1 MPREPIVTGIYAKVT
16 DGTQIYNYLI
26 TDMPYRDR
34 AIESGLVGGCAQQRI
49 LPNANFDITEEISF
63 QPQGGNSG
71 VSISTIPIDN
81 TDGGLDD
88 WARYIFA
95 GQSWVVKRGYASQSW
110 DEFETLFVGEGKG
123 RPEFSGQTIYVTLRS
138 PFGYMKEP
146 IAQAVFDSDTANQS
160 LINTIAPMV
169 FGEVFQ
175 VKPKLADPN
184 ILAYF
189 SADNLAQ
196 TYSVA
201 EGGNTETPLWVELP
215 QGAQLLASPSLVI
228 TSDIAG
234 PPAEV
239 TDEIEDALDGQ
250 GQFDQWGSTGEL
262 DYPDL
267 AVQTTD
273 DATLTEGANSDTGVF
288 EILAATPSDTGWVV
302 GSVVVQK
309 PHARYDAGDD
319 WANATVAALTSQD
332 GNSAT
337 VTTQLRTKK
346 IGMRNIGSPI
356 PSGATITGIELV
368 AYVTTT
374 SPAVDAV
381 RFAALGFQLGNGTI
395 FEKSNFAN
403 FGSSNDGEF
412 TQGGNGDLFGANTDI
427 LTPEAIAD
435 ENFYFYASFADRQ
448 ANFSSAIS
456 LDRLNIK
463 IYYTEQER
471 YVRMT
476 WSDVMDVGERYTVA
490 IESVGSESPK
500 DSLLA
505 DWTNSVDSQDPQ
517 SSRTALVEGTGAVG
531 YVFTAGQSDFDLYF
545 RRGGNGNQEIAS
557 ITLRKGSSSQNRYHD
572 LVRYIHTLAGK
583 DPDVVCDNDSLALVE
598 AQADNP
604 RLGHYVQDQTTR
616 EQLSTYLSHSLAA
629 VSWGGID
636 GLWKAAQLRVPGQ
649 PTGEFLE
656 VFDVISEPDN
666 IPDYAEDL
674 RDRTHGARNFYP
686 IPESEAAGVTTNW
699 TRNQREQIMAEW
711 RITEKADFDNL
722 VDYDGDSGETLSI
735 SSIEPATGADA
746 GGTLVTVY
754 GSGYKAGAAVTFG
767 GNAATSI
774 TVVDSNTITCET
786 PAGTAG
792 SVDVVVTVDGDSAT
806 LVNGF
811 EYETAAAGHAYWR
824 LYINSSAAGNYAA
837 MAELEFAESSGG
849 ADLCSGGSAVYSSQY
864 SPSFLAANA
873 FDDNDATSWATA
885 PGAGAADS
893 YIGYSFAAAVD
904 VGAFR
909 ITARPE
915 SGGEAQT
922 PTSFK
927 LQYSDDGSAWTDVES
942 YTSTGWAVS
951 ETREFLVT

>member
-1 MPREPIVTGIYAKVT
+1 MPRESIVTGIYAKVT

-34 AIESGLVGGCAQQRI
+34 SIEPGLVGGVAQQRI
-49 LPNANFDITEEISF
+49 LPDANFDITEEISF

-95 GQSWVVKRGYASQSW
+95 GQSWVVKRGYSSQSW

-146 IAQAVFDSDTANQS
+146 VAQAVFDSDTANQS
-160 LINTIAPMV
+160 LINTTAPLV

-175 VKPKLADPN
+175 VKPKLVDPN

-201 EGGNTETPLWVELP
+201 EGGNTETPQWVELP

-239 TDEIEDALDGQ
+239 PGEVADVLDGQ

-267 AVQTTD
+267 VVETTD
-273 DATLTEGANSDTGVF
+273 DATLTEGSNSDTGVF
-288 EILAATPSDTGWVV
+288 EINDIVPSDTGYIIGSTLTQERNIFVSSPPGSWV
-302 GSVVVQK
+302 
-309 PHARYDAGDD
+309 
-319 WANATVAALTSQD
+319 NATIAAL
-332 GNSAT
+332 SAQGGDAA
-337 VTTQLRTKK
+337 VASS
-346 IGMRNIGSPI
+346 GGSGRNYPPMIVVSDFGLAI
-356 PSGATITGIELV
+356 PETARITGLEMKFRARGSGSTLNNEIRWAGVRTPQGRYFFSVSPDNLIFL
-368 AYVTTT
+368 TT
-374 SPAVDAV
+374 SYVDYV
-381 RFAALGFQLGNGTI
+381 LGGQGSF
-395 FEKSNFAN
+395 
-403 FGSSNDGEF
+403 FGGE
-412 TQGGNGDLFGANTDI
+412 TV
-427 LTPEAIAD
+427 LTPEVIND
-435 ENFYFYASFADRQ
+435 PDFSFFFAVRVSGTDDLVSIDVV
-448 ANFSSAIS
+448 N
-456 LDRLNIK
+456 LK

-471 YVRMT
+471 YVRLT

-490 IESVGSESPK
+490 IESLGSEGPN

-517 SSRTALVEGTGAVG
+517 SSRTALVEGTGTVS

-557 ITLRKGSSSQNRYHD
+557 ITLRKGSSSQNRYQD
-572 LVRYIHTLAGK
+572 LIRYLHTTAGR
-583 DPDVVCDNDSLALVE
+583 DPDIVCDNDSLALVQ

-616 EQLSTYLSHSLAA
+616 EQLSTYLSHSLSA

-636 GLWKAAQLRVPGQ
+636 GLWKAAQLRVPEQ
-649 PTGEFLE
+649 PAGEFLE

-711 RITEKADFDNL
+711 RITERADFNNL
-722 VDYDGDSGETLSI
+722 IDYDGET
-735 SSIEPATGADA
+735 
-746 GGTLVTVY
+746 
-754 GSGYKAGAAVTFG
+754 
-767 GNAATSI
+767 TS
-774 TVVDSNTITCET
+774 E
-786 PAGTAG
+786 
-792 SVDVVVTVDGDSAT
+792 
-806 LVNGF
+806 
-811 EYETAAAGHAYWR
+811 
-824 LYINSSAAGNYAA
+824 
-837 MAELEFAESSGG
+837 
-849 ADLCSGGSAVYSSQY
+849 
-864 SPSFLAANA
+864 
-873 FDDNDATSWATA
+873 
-885 PGAGAADS
+885 
-893 YIGYSFAAAVD
+893 
-904 VGAFR
+904 
-909 ITARPE
+909 
-915 SGGEAQT
+915 
-922 PTSFK
+922 
-927 LQYSDDGSAWTDVES
+927 
-942 YTSTGWAVS
+942 
-951 ETREFLVT
+951 

>member
-63 QPQGGNSG
+63 QPQGSNSG

-95 GQSWVVKRGYASQSW
+95 GQSWVVKRGYASQPW

-146 IAQAVFDSDTANQS
+146 VAQAVFDSDTANQS
-160 LINTIAPMV
+160 LINTTAPLV

-175 VKPKLADPN
+175 VKPKLVDPN

-201 EGGNTETPLWVELP
+201 EGGNTDTPQWVELP
-215 QGAQLLASPSLVI
+215 QGAQLIASPSLVI

-234 PPAEV
+234 PPAEAPG
-239 TDEIEDALDGQ
+239 EIEDALDGR
-250 GQFDQWGSTGEL
+250 GQFDQWGSTGDL

-288 EILAATPSDTGWVV
+288 EINDVVPGDTGYII
-302 GSVVVQK
+302 GSTLTQEKNIFVSS
-309 PHARYDAGDD
+309 PTGS
-319 WANATVAALTSQD
+319 WANATIAALSAQGGD
-332 GNSAT
+332 AAVANS
-337 VTTQLRTKK
+337 
-346 IGMRNIGSPI
+346 GGSGRNYSPMIVVSDFGLAI
-356 PSGATITGIELV
+356 PETARITGLEMKFRARGSRDNLEISRAGVRTPQGLYFYSV
-368 AYVTTT
+368 SSGNRIFLTT
-374 SPAVDAV
+374 SYEDYV
-381 RFAALGFQLGNGTI
+381 LGGQGSF
-395 FEKSNFAN
+395 
-403 FGSSNDGEF
+403 FGGE
-412 TQGGNGDLFGANTDI
+412 TV
-427 LTPEAIAD
+427 LTPEVIND
-435 ENFYFYASFADRQ
+435 PSFSFFFAVRGPSPSGSVSIDV
-448 ANFSSAIS
+448 AN
-456 LDRLNIK
+456 LK

-471 YVRMT
+471 YVRLT

-490 IESVGSESPK
+490 IESVGSDSPE

-517 SSRTALVEGTGAVG
+517 SSRTALVEGTGTVS

-636 GLWKAAQLRVPGQ
+636 GKWKAAQLRVPEQ
-649 PTGEFLE
+649 PAGEFLE

-711 RITEKADFDNL
+711 RITERADFNNL
-722 VDYDGDSGETLSI
+722 TDYDGE
-735 SSIEPATGADA
+735 
-746 GGTLVTVY
+746 
-754 GSGYKAGAAVTFG
+754 
-767 GNAATSI
+767 
-774 TVVDSNTITCET
+774 
-786 PAGTAG
+786 
-792 SVDVVVTVDGDSAT
+792 
-806 LVNGF
+806 
-811 EYETAAAGHAYWR
+811 
-824 LYINSSAAGNYAA
+824 
-837 MAELEFAESSGG
+837 
-849 ADLCSGGSAVYSSQY
+849 
-864 SPSFLAANA
+864 
-873 FDDNDATSWATA
+873 
-885 PGAGAADS
+885 
-893 YIGYSFAAAVD
+893 
-904 VGAFR
+904 
-909 ITARPE
+909 
-915 SGGEAQT
+915 
-922 PTSFK
+922 
-927 LQYSDDGSAWTDVES
+927 
-942 YTSTGWAVS
+942 
-951 ETREFLVT
+951 